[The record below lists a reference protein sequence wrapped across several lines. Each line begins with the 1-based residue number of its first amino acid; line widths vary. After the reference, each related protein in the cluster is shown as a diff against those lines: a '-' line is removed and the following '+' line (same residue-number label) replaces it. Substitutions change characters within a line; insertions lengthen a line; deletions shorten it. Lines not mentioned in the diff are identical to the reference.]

1 MEVVYSVFY
10 DQFERLCRQRNI
22 KPTRL
27 ARDLG
32 ISATAPGRWRDGAE
46 PKMETVKMIADYF
59 GVTTD
64 YLLSDEPLG
73 NSANSNV
80 SSALVQGSPGG
91 NANVG
96 GGEVLQGLEGEMLR
110 VFRGLSKIN
119 QAQALSKLYELEAA
133 QDAAKK
139 EGE

>member
-1 MEVVYSVFY
+1 MFY

-80 SSALVQGSPGG
+80 SSALVQG
-91 NANVG
+91 
-96 GGEVLQGLEGEMLR
+96 
-110 VFRGLSKIN
+110 
-119 QAQALSKLYELEAA
+119 
-133 QDAAKK
+133 
-139 EGE
+139 

>member
-1 MEVVYSVFY
+1 MFY